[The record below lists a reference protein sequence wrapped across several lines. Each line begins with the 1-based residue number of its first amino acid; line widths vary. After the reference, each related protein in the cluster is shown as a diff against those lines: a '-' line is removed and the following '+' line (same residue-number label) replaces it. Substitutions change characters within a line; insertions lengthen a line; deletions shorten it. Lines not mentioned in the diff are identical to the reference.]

1 MALAKA
7 VQGAQHTAQQIT
19 WTDDSGTAVDLTSST
34 ITGKIR
40 DASGTVRDIDGSLD
54 LVTAASGIFTWT
66 YGDLDVGT
74 DGTFEV
80 QFVATFAGPLDDKTT
95 IHSWLVYE
103 ALDE

>member
-34 ITGKIR
+34 VTGKIR
-40 DASGTVRDIDGSLD
+40 DASGTVRNIDGSLD
-54 LVTAASGIFTWT
+54 LVTAADGIFTWT

-80 QFVATFAGPLDDKTT
+80 QFIATFTGPTDDKTI